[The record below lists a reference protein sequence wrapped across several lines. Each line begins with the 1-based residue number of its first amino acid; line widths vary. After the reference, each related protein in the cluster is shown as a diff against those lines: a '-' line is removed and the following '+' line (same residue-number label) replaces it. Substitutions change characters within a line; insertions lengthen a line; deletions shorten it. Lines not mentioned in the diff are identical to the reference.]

1 MTIDVDEMN
10 RRLVKLAESP
20 NSRFWRIDYGALS
33 PPERVFR
40 AVWEL
45 EAEINNGGLH
55 QYFWNS
61 SGSLVP
67 DAADALRTI
76 GATTMSEIVEQ
87 AVAAVGHD
95 IVWSDDSVRRAT
107 LAALTPEVVAML
119 NELTQT
125 LLAYPDNLTTLLYN
139 YFFEHRKEINVP
151 SEF

>member
-10 RRLVKLAESP
+10 RRLIKLAESP
-20 NSRFWRIDYGALS
+20 SSRFWRIDYGALS

-45 EAEINNGGLH
+45 EAEINNGGFH

-67 DAADALRTI
+67 DAAGALRAI
-76 GATTMSEIVEQ
+76 GAITMSEIVEQ
-87 AVAAVGHD
+87 AVEAVGHD
-95 IVWSDDSVRRAT
+95 INWSDDSVRRAS
-107 LAALTPEVVAML
+107 LAALTPAVVAML
-119 NELTQT
+119 DEFDQAFF
-125 LLAYPDNLTTLLYN
+125 AYPDNLTMLLYK
-139 YFFEHRKEINVP
+139 YVSEHRKEINVP

>member
-1 MTIDVDEMN
+1 MKIDVDEMN

-45 EAEINNGGLH
+45 EAEINNGGFH

-67 DAADALRTI
+67 DVAGALRAI
-76 GATTMSEIVEQ
+76 GAITMSEIVEQ
-87 AVAAVGHD
+87 AVEAVGHD
-95 IVWSDDSVRRAT
+95 IYWSDDSVRRAT
-107 LAALTPEVVAML
+107 LAALAPAVVAML
-119 NELTQT
+119 DEFTQAFF
-125 LLAYPDNLTTLLYN
+125 AYPDNLTMLLYK
-139 YFFEHRKEINVP
+139 YVSEHRKEINVP
-151 SEF
+151 SDF